1 VTDEIGIFTP
11 EQARLIWH
19 DYQSRQQLQPHAQK
33 NYPQRR
39 DEYQVDTHRVFVKN
53 TETETIPAYACMRIT
68 GVEVVA
74 DRTAVTVEKPTDT
87 AGEFLFNG
95 PYPIYPAA
103 PADWETPATTGVGWA
118 FRYGVV
124 IMLGDE
130 PTAAGVA
137 YLPIV
142 GEWEI
147 EEGAGP
153 FIVFG
158 RHDIGETALI
168 GRIGSS
174 GGGADQTVRFRIVA
188 AGGACVNCFAQARV
202 ISGPVGI
209 GDPDTLPGSTYDD
222 DAQYY
227 TIDVW
232 DMGEGW
238 LNHPPDELLNM
249 IGHATRLASYE
260 DGPCSEPPSVKW
272 EIISLQC
279 PEEAVCE

>member
-1 VTDEIGIFTP
+1 MPGPPAQLTLELALQVKEMVHEYMHQLENKRGANDRRNPRRGFHPTNHCI
-11 EQARLIWH
+11 AR
-19 DYQSRQQLQPHAQK
+19 SG
-33 NYPQRR
+33 
-39 DEYQVDTHRVFVKN
+39 
-53 TETETIPAYACMRIT
+53 IPAAVDLDNPGIGTATILRRNDVRGLVDSLIEIDVVNRNPNLSIAEGEYFR
-68 GVEVVA
+68 VEHI
-74 DRTAVTVEKPTDT
+74 
-87 AGEFLFNG
+87 FS
-95 PYPIYPAA
+95 
-103 PADWETPATTGVGWA
+103 
-118 FRYGVV
+118 
-124 IMLGDE
+124 
-130 PTAAGVA
+130 
-137 YLPIV
+137 
-142 GEWEI
+142 EWVPH
-147 EEGAGP
+147 GG
-153 FIVFG
+153 
-158 RHDIGETALI
+158 
-168 GRIGSS
+168 S
-174 GGGADQTVRFRIVA
+174 GGTDQTVRFRIVA

-209 GDPDTLPGSTYDD
+209 GDPDTLPGSTYDE